1 MLNFVSVKEGLARNT
16 RARRYI
22 LWQQIPKADRLG
34 LQISL
39 AQKMHSQL
47 SLMVSGIRHVLQKAQ
62 REQNFNKATSRAFN
76 SSVPPLG
83 NLPAI
88 LNCTDTAERSVR
100 YTLVPSQ
107 AALSQQGPTE
117 AITHP
122 THRPKLHMLF
132 SKERKQTPRLTLPK
146 DQTSAYWII
155 HRADAGTTG
164 HMVPHG
170 QQASLAF
177 NQPLASA
184 PFLLRMVWQI
194 CLRTQ
199 QHVQPL
205 PRHLTSPLQP
215 QRGDFST
222 GPAHVTDPNALQ
234 LLPPPV
240 STLTS
245 KELLLSSSLLTP
257 TYSSVKPPTWLWIC
271 SQCC

>member
-164 HMVPHG
+164 HTVPHG

-199 QHVQPL
+199 QHLQPL
-205 PRHLTSPLQP
+205 PRHLTSPLRP
-215 QRGDFST
+215 QRGDSSS
-222 GPAHVTDPNALQ
+222 GPNPTCYRPKCSSAAPSSCQYTHQQRTAAFQLPTD
-234 LLPPPV
+234 
-240 STLTS
+240 TY
-245 KELLLSSSLLTP
+245 LLLCQTP
-257 TYSSVKPPTWLWIC
+257 NMTLDL
-271 SQCC
+271 